1 LPFFGS
7 RHAVAAHSSPTLE
20 RIVLKMPMQ
29 YQITFEPVAASDGEA
44 LASLRVEAMRE
55 SLQRVGRFDPQR
67 ARDRF
72 LSNFSPNYTRH
83 ILLDGHKVGFFV
95 VKPQANGLLLDHL
108 YIQPGY
114 QGKGLGAAA
123 LAEVFSQAD
132 REGCSLW
139 VGALKESDSNRFY
152 AKHGFVLV
160 EQAEFDN
167 YYVRH
172 ATNAL

>member
-1 LPFFGS
+1 
-7 RHAVAAHSSPTLE
+7 
-20 RIVLKMPMQ
+20 MPWE
-29 YQITFEPVAASDGEA
+29 ITFELAAPSDADA

-72 LSNFSPNYTRH
+72 LSAYAPGLTRH
-83 ILLDGHKVGFFV
+83 ILLGGQKVGFYV
-95 VKPQANGLLLDHL
+95 VKPEINGLLLDHL
-108 YIQPGY
+108 YIKSAY
-114 QGKGLGAAA
+114 QGQGLGAAA

-132 REGCSLW
+132 QEGLPVR
-139 VGALKESDSNRFY
+139 VGALKDSDSNRFY
-152 AKHGFVLV
+152 ARHGFALI
-160 EQAEFDN
+160 EQTEFDN

>member
-1 LPFFGS
+1 
-7 RHAVAAHSSPTLE
+7 
-20 RIVLKMPMQ
+20 MQ
-29 YQITFEPVAASDGEA
+29 LQVTFEQTTAADAEA
-44 LASLRVEAMRE
+44 LASLRVEAMQE

-72 LSNFSPNYTRH
+72 LSSFSPSHTRH
-83 ILLDGHKVGFFV
+83 ILLGGQRVGFFA
-95 VKPQANGLLLDHL
+95 VKPEATGLLLDHL
-108 YIQPGY
+108 YVQPGY
-114 QGKGLGAAA
+114 QGKGLGAVA
-123 LAEVFSQAD
+123 LREVFSQAD
-132 REGCSLW
+132 QEGLPLR

-152 AKHGFVLV
+152 VRHGFVLV